1 MTQIYVLTRHE
12 LIGDE
17 FYDMDIL
24 GAFTTPQKSAE
35 ALKQLCKQRK
45 QYYYDS
51 PHSDKV
57 FYVIEEHIVDSC
69 AYALDHESGTVEATL
84 EELCKEGYVETLI
97 GEDGEFSFRLTD
109 KGIAQAKKDKSILKE
124 LNGGDKGSTDIQE

>member
-1 MTQIYVLTRHE
+1 MTQVYILTRHE

-35 ALKQLCKQRK
+35 ALEQLCKQKK
-45 QYYYDS
+45 QYYDS

-57 FYVIEEHIVDSC
+57 FYVIDIVDSC

-97 GEDGEFSFRLTD
+97 GEDGEFSFRLTN
-109 KGIAQAKKDKSILKE
+109 KGIAQAKEDESILNE
-124 LNGGDKGSTDIQE
+124 LNGGDKGSTDEQE